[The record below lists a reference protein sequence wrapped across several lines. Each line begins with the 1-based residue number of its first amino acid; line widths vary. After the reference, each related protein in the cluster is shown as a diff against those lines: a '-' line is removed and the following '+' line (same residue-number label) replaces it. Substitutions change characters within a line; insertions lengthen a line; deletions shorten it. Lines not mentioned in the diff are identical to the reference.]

1 MKLKTSIA
9 INLMK
14 SNCYQYGL
22 IFINLL
28 LCHGQILQVLNLQ
41 IFYSVLY
48 DEHVLSQLEVILN
61 ERWICL

>member
-1 MKLKTSIA
+1 MKLKTSIV
-9 INLMK
+9 

-28 LCHGQILQVLNLQ
+28 LCHGKILQVLDLQ
-41 IFYSVLY
+41 ISYSVLY
-48 DEHVLSQLEVILN
+48 HEHVLSQLELTLK

>member
-1 MKLKTSIA
+1 VKLKTSIV

-28 LCHGQILQVLNLQ
+28 LCHGKILQVLNLQ
-41 IFYSVLY
+41 ISYSVLF
-48 DEHVLSQLEVILN
+48 DEHVLSQLELTLK
-61 ERWICL
+61 EGWICL

>member
-1 MKLKTSIA
+1 MKLKTSIV

-28 LCHGQILQVLNLQ
+28 LCYGQILQVLNLQ
-41 IFYSVLY
+41 ISYSVLC
-48 DEHVLSQLEVILN
+48 DEHVLSQLE
-61 ERWICL
+61 